1 MEFSG
6 RSALITGASRGI
18 GRAIALEFAAGGA
31 NLTLVG
37 RDRAALEETAEAC
50 RGAHPTGK
58 VEIVQADVAKQEEVG
73 ASVARTLETFE
84 RLDFA
89 IANAGQAI
97 DGLIM
102 RMRHADVDRLI
113 DVNLKSAVYLAE
125 AAAKPMLRQR
135 GGSIVFISSI
145 VGLAGNAGQSVY
157 ALTKAG
163 LLGLTKS
170 LAKELGSR
178 GVRVNAVAPGFIE
191 TAMTAAMPDDAKA
204 QFLKTV
210 PLGRP
215 GRPEDVS
222 GVVRFLCSDAAGYVT
237 GQTIVVDGGIVMH

>member
-18 GRAIALEFAAGGA
+18 GRAIAIEFASAGA
-31 NLTLVG
+31 NLALLG
-37 RDRAALEETAEAC
+37 RDAKALEETREAC
-50 RGAHPTGK
+50 GHVHPTGK
-58 VEIVQADVAKQEEVG
+58 VEIIRADVAKAEETTAAV
-73 ASVARTLETFE
+73 SHVLEVYE

-102 RMRHADVDRLI
+102 RMRQNDIDGLI
-113 DVNLKSAVYLAE
+113 DVNLKSAVYLAQ

-135 GGSIVFISSI
+135 GGSIVFVSSI
-145 VGLAGNAGQSVY
+145 VGLVGNAGQSVY

-163 LLGLTKS
+163 ILGLTKS

-191 TAMTAAMPDDAKA
+191 TAMTAAMPEDAKA

-215 GRPEDVS
+215 GKPEDVS
-222 GVVRFLCSDAAGYVT
+222 SVVRFLCSEAAGYVT
-237 GQTIVVDGGIVMH
+237 GQTIVVDGGIVTH